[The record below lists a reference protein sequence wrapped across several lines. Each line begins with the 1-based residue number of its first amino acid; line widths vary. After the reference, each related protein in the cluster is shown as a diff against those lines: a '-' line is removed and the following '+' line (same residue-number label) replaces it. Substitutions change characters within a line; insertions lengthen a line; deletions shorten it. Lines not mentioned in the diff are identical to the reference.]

1 MKTVLTGKFMATR
14 GYINKQETF
23 QISKLA
29 LQLKKLEKEQTKL
42 KDVRRKEL
50 MKISAEINKIEN

>member
-1 MKTVLTGKFMATR
+1 MATR